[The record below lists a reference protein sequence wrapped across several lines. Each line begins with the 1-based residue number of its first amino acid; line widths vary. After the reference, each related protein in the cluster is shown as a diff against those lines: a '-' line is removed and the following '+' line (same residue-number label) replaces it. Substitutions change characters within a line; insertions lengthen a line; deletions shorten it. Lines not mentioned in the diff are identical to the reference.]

1 MNMVTDQAAL
11 AAGQVVYLS
20 RRQVIRPR
28 PAPPPPRARL
38 DLGAIIQEVLT
49 VAACAGLLWFQI
61 EIVRC
66 VW

>member
-20 RRQVIRPR
+20 RRQI
-28 PAPPPPRARL
+28 PAPPPPRDRL
-38 DLGAIIQEVLT
+38 DLGAIIQDTLT
-49 VAACAGLLWFQI
+49 VAALAGLLWFQI

>member
-28 PAPPPPRARL
+28 PAPPPPPARL
-38 DLGAIIQEVLT
+38 DLGAIIQDVLT
-49 VAACAGLLWFQI
+49 VAAVAGLLWFQI